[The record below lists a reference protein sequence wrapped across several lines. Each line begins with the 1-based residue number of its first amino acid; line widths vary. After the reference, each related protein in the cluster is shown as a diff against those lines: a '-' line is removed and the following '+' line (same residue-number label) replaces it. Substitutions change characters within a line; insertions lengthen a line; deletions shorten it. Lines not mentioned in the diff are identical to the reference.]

1 MQSNNAPNHI
11 LFCQGLDPTI
21 TAEILTEVFMRF
33 PGLRDVRLAPKNF
46 AFIEYE
52 D

>member
-1 MQSNNAPNHI
+1 
-11 LFCQGLDPTI
+11 
-21 TAEILTEVFMRF
+21 
-33 PGLRDVRLAPKNF
+33 VRLAPKNF